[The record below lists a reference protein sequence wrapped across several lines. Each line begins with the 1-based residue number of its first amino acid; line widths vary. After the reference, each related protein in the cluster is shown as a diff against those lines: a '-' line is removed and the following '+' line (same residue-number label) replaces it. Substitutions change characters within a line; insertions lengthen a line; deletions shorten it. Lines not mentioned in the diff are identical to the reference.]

1 MRARAA
7 YAAGSVLLAVAGL
20 VLGLF
25 ATDLGSAAA
34 SGRFVFTGT
43 VSRVVEGDTLDV
55 ILASGK
61 RERVRLIGIDAPE
74 RGACYFSQATARAR
88 QLALRKR
95 VTLRG
100 DPTQAT
106 RDRNGRLL
114 GYVLIGARVDL
125 GLTLIRQGF
134 GRVYV
139 DSRPF
144 ARVSSYRRAEAAAKA
159 SARGL
164 WASCG
169 AKVPVV
175 PTPPPTTTATPT
187 LPPTVPTVPTIPPV
201 TTAAAPP
208 THHDDE
214 RGVTR
219 HIHRLRSTA
228 TARCG
233 LRSIPHRRCAV
244 FHPTRTG
251 STATRTASAAK
262 ASLGNAPAHACKSTA

>member
-7 YAAGSVLLAVAGL
+7 YAAGSVLLAFAGL

-25 ATDLGSAAA
+25 AADLGSAAA

-43 VSRVVEGDTLDV
+43 VSRVVDGDTLDV

-61 RERVRLIGIDAPE
+61 KERVRLIGIDAPE

-114 GYVLIGARVDL
+114 SYVLIGGRVEL
-125 GLTLIRQGF
+125 GLTLIQQGL

-139 DSRPF
+139 SSRPF
-144 ARVSSYRRAEAAAKA
+144 ARLSSYRRAEAAAKA

-169 AKVPVV
+169 TKVPLV
-175 PTPPPTTTATPT
+175 PTPPPTTTTITPT
-187 LPPTVPTVPTIPPV
+187 QPPIIPTIPPV
-201 TTAAAPP
+201 TTAAVPPTTTTPSGGCHPSYPTVCIAPP
-208 THHDDE
+208 PPDLD
-214 RGVTR
+214 
-219 HIHRLRSTA
+219 
-228 TARCG
+228 CG
-233 LRSIPHRRCAV
+233 QIPHRRFTV
-244 FHPTRTG
+244 LPPDPHGFD
-251 STATRTASAAK
+251 
-262 ASLGNAPAHACKSTA
+262 GNKDGVGCES